1 MREGLVVGGDGGLGP
16 VFLTSGQRTSTSALL
31 AKAAAGRGMEVRS
44 LDSAS
49 ALTGLSGAGG
59 RAGPAGAGDQPGPAG
74 ADDQPGLSGAEDR
87 AVYWYGGP
95 LAYDRRIAG
104 VLDLGLLEPSDG
116 WLAALPEEFT
126 GRHVELTTL
135 AEAWQAR
142 HPVFVKPPSAKS
154 FPAAVY
160 ADGSR
165 LPRTGEDVGPETP
178 VLVSDIV
185 TFAVEYRL
193 FVLDGRVVTGSR
205 YAVYGRLDPAPLDG
219 DGRQS
224 EVLRFADRLLTAEG
238 HSLPSAVTVDVG
250 LVQDPDRGGRE
261 RWAVVEA
268 NMPWFSHSY
277 GARVERVLD
286 VVLRAAGPRGRVGR
300 GDERFVRETGGAGPV
315 SQ

>member
-1 MREGLVVGGDGGLGP
+1 
-16 VFLTSGQRTSTSALL
+16 
-31 AKAAAGRGMEVRS
+31 MEVRS

-49 ALTGLSGAGG
+49 ALTGLAGSGDRPGLSG
-59 RAGPAGAGDQPGPAG
+59 SGYRAGPARPG
-74 ADDQPGLSGAEDR
+74 DR

-95 LAYDRRIAG
+95 LAYDVRIAG

-116 WLAALPEEFT
+116 WLAELPEEFT
-126 GRHVELTTL
+126 GRRVQLTTL
-135 AEAWQAR
+135 AEAWQVGR
-142 HPVFVKPPSAKS
+142 PVFVKPPSAKS

-165 LPRTGEDVGPETP
+165 LPRTGKDVGPDTA

-219 DGRQS
+219 DGRES
-224 EVLRFADRLLTAEG
+224 EVLRFADQLLAAEG

-286 VVLRAAGPRGRVGR
+286 VVLRAAGPRGWVAAADEGFLRVLRDG
-300 GDERFVRETGGAGPV
+300 
-315 SQ
+315 

>member
-1 MREGLVVGGDGGLGP
+1 MGGDGGPVP
-16 VFLTSGQRTSTSALL
+16 VFLTSGQQTSTTLLL
-31 AKAAAGRGMEVRS
+31 AEAAAGRGMETRS
-44 LDSAS
+44 LATPS
-49 ALTGLSGAGG
+49 ALSGLSG
-59 RAGPAGAGDQPGPAG
+59 
-74 ADDQPGLSGAEDR
+74 SGDR
-87 AVYWYGGP
+87 AVHWYGGP
-95 LAYDRRIAG
+95 LAYDRWVAG
-104 VLDLGLLEPSDG
+104 ALGLGLLEPPDG

-126 GRHVELTTL
+126 ARRVELTTL
-135 AEAWQAR
+135 AEARQVR

-165 LPRTGEDVGPETP
+165 LPRTGEDMGPDTP

-193 FVLDGRVVTGSR
+193 FVLDGQVVTGSR

-219 DGRQS
+219 DRREP
-224 EVLRFADRLLTAEG
+224 EVRRFADRLLTAER

-261 RWAVVEA
+261 QWAVVEA

-277 GARVERVLD
+277 AARAENVLD
-286 VVLRAAGPRGRVGR
+286 VVLRAAGPRGGSAGR
-300 GDERFVRETGGAGPV
+300 TRG
-315 SQ
+315 S